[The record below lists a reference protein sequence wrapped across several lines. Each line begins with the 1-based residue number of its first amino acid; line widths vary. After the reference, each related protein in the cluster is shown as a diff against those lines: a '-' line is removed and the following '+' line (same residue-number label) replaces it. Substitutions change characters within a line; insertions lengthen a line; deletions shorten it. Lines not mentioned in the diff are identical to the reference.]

1 MALNEDEL
9 SAAAFML
16 MAVTQYAKREIAAF
30 LLNKATKDDLFD
42 LCEYLEC
49 AVDTVMSKSIYQ
61 DEFEDT
67 WWRAP
72 IFFLENQN
80 NVTDR
85 FRRANT
91 RGMKP

>member
-61 DEFEDT
+61 DEFEDHLVASANLFF
-67 WWRAP
+67 RESEQRHGP
-72 IFFLENQN
+72 IQSS
-80 NVTDR
+80 
-85 FRRANT
+85 
-91 RGMKP
+91 KH